1 MYIDYTSIEYK
12 ELNSMYMHEYEITV
26 ECHPDKL
33 CKVLENF
40 RKIAHL
46 KNYNL
51 NKNMIFTEILTIN
64 FLFK

>member
-1 MYIDYTSIEYK
+1 
-12 ELNSMYMHEYEITV
+12 MHEYEITV